1 MLVTFGSFVY
11 YIKLKINNDYDN
23 RLKLWFQEL
32 RAVPMSNE
40 YNVNI
45 SGRQVHG
52 TLVKGRSRPL
62 DTLST
67 AREMEERHASEAAQ
81 GQEPC
86 V

>member
-1 MLVTFGSFVY
+1 
-11 YIKLKINNDYDN
+11 
-23 RLKLWFQEL
+23 
-32 RAVPMSNE
+32 MSNE
-40 YNVNI
+40 YDVNI